1 MTIRVFIVDDQE
13 LVRAGCEMVIA
24 AQPDME
30 VVGSAGDGAA
40 ALERLAVTRAD
51 VVLMDIRMPLVDGV
65 EATRRLRARGALP
78 RVLVLTTFDLD
89 EYVIAALAAGAS
101 GFLVKDA
108 PAGELLGAVRAVAGG
123 DAALSPSSTR
133 RLIEHVANDLL
144 PPAGDGLPLGPGQG
158 PVDRLTPRE
167 RDVFWA
173 LVRGR
178 SNGEIAAELHL
189 AQGTVKLHVGRILTK
204 LDLADRVQVVIFAY
218 ENRLVRAGRP
228 IAGETDQP
236 T

>member
-30 VVGSAGDGAA
+30 VVGTAGDGAT
-40 ALERLAVTRAD
+40 ALERLAITRAD
-51 VVLMDIRMPLVDGV
+51 VVLMDIRMPQVDGV
-65 EATRRLRARGALP
+65 EATRRLRARGDRA
-78 RVLVLTTFDLD
+78 RVLVLTTFDFD
-89 EYVIAALAAGAS
+89 EYVVAALAAGAS

-108 PAGELLGAVRAVAGG
+108 PAEELLRAVRSVAAG

-133 RLIEHVANDLL
+133 RLIDHVASDLL
-144 PPAGDGLPLGPGQG
+144 PLAPGGLPLGPDRG
-158 PVDRLTPRE
+158 PLARLTDRE

-178 SNGEIAAELHL
+178 SNAAIATELHL

-204 LDLADRVQVVIFAY
+204 LELEDRVQVVIFAY

-228 IAGETDQP
+228 LAGESDQQ

>member
-1 MTIRVFIVDDQE
+1 VTIRVFIVDDQE
-13 LVRAGCEMVIA
+13 LVRAGCEMVLA

-30 VVGSAGDGAA
+30 VVGTAGDGAT
-40 ALERLAVTRAD
+40 ALERLAGTRAD
-51 VVLMDIRMPLVDGV
+51 VVLMDIRMPRVDGV
-65 EATRRLRARGALP
+65 EATRRLRARGDLP

-89 EYVIAALAAGAS
+89 EYVVAALAAGAS

-108 PAGELLGAVRAVAGG
+108 PADELLRAIRSVARG

-133 RLIEHVANDLL
+133 RLIEHISSDLL
-144 PPAGDGLPLGPGQG
+144 PFDPDQG
-158 PVDRLTPRE
+158 PLVRLTERE

-178 SNGEIAAELHL
+178 SNAEIATELHL

-204 LDLADRVQVVIFAY
+204 LELEDRVQVVIFAY

-228 IAGETDQP
+228 LAGESDQQ

>member
-30 VVGSAGDGAA
+30 VVGTAGDGAT

-51 VVLMDIRMPLVDGV
+51 VVLMDIRMPRIDGV
-65 EATRRLRARGALP
+65 EATRRLRARGDLP

-89 EYVIAALAAGAS
+89 EYVVAALAAGAS

-108 PAGELLGAVRAVAGG
+108 PADELLRAIRSVAGG

-133 RLIEHVANDLL
+133 RLIEHVASDLL
-144 PPAGDGLPLGPGQG
+144 PFDPDQG
-158 PVDRLTPRE
+158 PLVRLTERE
-167 RDVFWA
+167 QDVFWA

-178 SNGEIAAELHL
+178 SNAEIATELHL

-204 LDLADRVQVVIFAY
+204 LELEDRVQVVIFAY
-218 ENRLVRAGRP
+218 ENRLVRAGRLL
-228 IAGETDQP
+228 AGESDQQ

>member
-30 VVGSAGDGAA
+30 VVGTANDGAT

-51 VVLMDIRMPLVDGV
+51 VVLMDIRMPRLDGV
-65 EATRRLRARGALP
+65 EATRRLRARGDLP
-78 RVLVLTTFDLD
+78 RVLVLTTFDFD
-89 EYVIAALAAGAS
+89 EYVVAALAAGAS

-108 PAGELLGAVRAVAGG
+108 PADELLRAIRAVAGG

-133 RLIEHVANDLL
+133 RLIEHVASDLL
-144 PPAGDGLPLGPGQG
+144 PIDPDQG
-158 PVDRLTPRE
+158 PLVRLTERE
-167 RDVFWA
+167 QDVFWA

-178 SNGEIAAELHL
+178 SNAEIAAELHL
-189 AQGTVKLHVGRILTK
+189 AQGTVKLHVGRILTE
-204 LDLADRVQVVIFAY
+204 LELEDRVQVVIFAY
-218 ENRLVRAGRP
+218 ESRLVRAGRP
-228 IAGETDQP
+228 LAGESDQP

>member
-13 LVRAGCEMVIA
+13 LVRAGCEMVVA

-30 VVGSAGDGAA
+30 VVGAAGDGAT
-40 ALERLAVTRAD
+40 ALERLARTRAD
-51 VVLMDIRMPLVDGV
+51 VVLMDIRMPQVDGV
-65 EATRRLRARGALP
+65 EATRRLRARGDLP
-78 RVLVLTTFDLD
+78 RVLVLTTFDFD
-89 EYVIAALAAGAS
+89 EYVVAALAAGAS

-108 PAGELLGAVRAVAGG
+108 PADELLRAIRSVASG

-133 RLIEHVANDLL
+133 RLIDHVAGDLL
-144 PPAGDGLPLGPGQG
+144 PPASEGLPLGPDRG
-158 PVDRLTPRE
+158 PLARLTDRE
-167 RDVFWA
+167 RDVFWT

-178 SNGEIAAELHL
+178 SNAAIAAELHL

-204 LDLADRVQVVIFAY
+204 LGLEDRVQVVIFAY

-228 IAGETDQP
+228 LEADSDQQ

>member
-1 MTIRVFIVDDQE
+1 VTIRVFIVDDQE
-13 LVRAGCEMVIA
+13 LVRAGCEMVIT

-30 VVGSAGDGAA
+30 VVGTAGDGAT

-51 VVLMDIRMPLVDGV
+51 VVLMDIRMPRVDGV
-65 EATRRLRARGALP
+65 EATRRLRARGDLP

-89 EYVIAALAAGAS
+89 EYVVAALAAGAS

-108 PAGELLGAVRAVAGG
+108 PADELLRAIRSVAGG

-133 RLIEHVANDLL
+133 RLIEHVASDLV
-144 PPAGDGLPLGPGQG
+144 PIDPDQG
-158 PVDRLTPRE
+158 PLVRLTGRE
-167 RDVFWA
+167 QDVFWA

-178 SNGEIAAELHL
+178 SNAEIATELHL

-204 LDLADRVQVVIFAY
+204 LELEDRVQVVIFAY

-228 IAGETDQP
+228 LTGEPDP
-236 T
+236 SS

>member
-1 MTIRVFIVDDQE
+1 VTIRVFIVDDQE

-30 VVGSAGDGAA
+30 VAGTAGDGAT

-51 VVLMDIRMPLVDGV
+51 VVLMDIRMPRVDGV
-65 EATRRLRARGALP
+65 EATRRLRARGDLP

-89 EYVIAALAAGAS
+89 EYVVAALAAGAS

-108 PAGELLGAVRAVAGG
+108 PADELLRAIRSVAGG

-133 RLIEHVANDLL
+133 RLIEHVASDLV
-144 PPAGDGLPLGPGQG
+144 PIDPDQG
-158 PVDRLTPRE
+158 PLVRLTGRE
-167 RDVFWA
+167 QDVFWA

-178 SNGEIAAELHL
+178 SNAEIATELHL

-204 LDLADRVQVVIFAY
+204 LELEDRVQVVIFAY

-228 IAGETDQP
+228 LTGEPDP
-236 T
+236 SS

>member
-1 MTIRVFIVDDQE
+1 VTIRVFIVDDQE

-30 VVGSAGDGAA
+30 VVGTAGDGAT

-51 VVLMDIRMPLVDGV
+51 VVLMDIRMPRLDGV
-65 EATRRLRARGALP
+65 EATRRLRAGGDLP

-89 EYVIAALAAGAS
+89 EYVVAALAAGAS

-108 PAGELLGAVRAVAGG
+108 PADELLRAVRSVAGG
-123 DAALSPSSTR
+123 DAALSASSTR
-133 RLIEHVANDLL
+133 RLIDHVASDLL
-144 PPAGDGLPLGPGQG
+144 PPGSEGQPFGPDRDGLA
-158 PVDRLTPRE
+158 RLTDRE

-178 SNGEIAAELHL
+178 SNAEIAIELHL
-189 AQGTVKLHVGRILTK
+189 AQGTVKIHVGRILTK
-204 LDLADRVQVVIFAY
+204 LGLEDRVQVVIFAY

-228 IAGETDQP
+228 PAGDSGRQS
-236 T
+236 

>member
-51 VVLMDIRMPLVDGV
+51 VVLMDIRMPRVDGV
-65 EATRRLRARGALP
+65 EATRRLRARGDLP

-89 EYVIAALAAGAS
+89 EYVVAALAAGAS

-108 PAGELLGAVRAVAGG
+108 PADELLRAVRSVAAG

-133 RLIEHVANDLL
+133 RLIDHVAGDLL
-144 PPAGDGLPLGPGQG
+144 PPASGGLPIDRGQG
-158 PVDRLTPRE
+158 QIARLTDRE

-178 SNGEIAAELHL
+178 SNAEIAAELHL

-228 IAGETDQP
+228 MPGEADQQ